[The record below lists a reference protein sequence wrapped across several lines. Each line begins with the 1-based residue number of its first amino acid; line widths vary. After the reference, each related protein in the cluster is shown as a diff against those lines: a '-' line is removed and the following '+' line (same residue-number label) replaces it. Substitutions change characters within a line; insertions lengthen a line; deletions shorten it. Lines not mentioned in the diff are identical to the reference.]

1 MDLSPS
7 DTEDEIAYYMNPT
20 APENHYMS
28 RPHKVTS
35 TADRDTH
42 DNRLFENQHQTTSP
56 HLPAIHNQADN
67 PLDYVKKQKHSFNW
81 DGQTLSIKE
90 RSQIQEPPRPP
101 APKKSIPEE
110 NILTDNPWE
119 FLEIHAL
126 SLKDRNLIIKPTQT
140 QPEPSPIYIEIASL
154 NTKSRR
160 PEIPYIHLGLSA
172 PNGKHSPVMLRAMHD
187 SGCAKSVM
195 RKEIF
200 ASIPGY
206 KDIPVNK

>member
-20 APENHYMS
+20 APETHYMS
-28 RPHKVTS
+28 RPHEVTS

-110 NILTDNPWE
+110 NI
-119 FLEIHAL
+119 
-126 SLKDRNLIIKPTQT
+126 
-140 QPEPSPIYIEIASL
+140 
-154 NTKSRR
+154 
-160 PEIPYIHLGLSA
+160 
-172 PNGKHSPVMLRAMHD
+172 
-187 SGCAKSVM
+187 
-195 RKEIF
+195 
-200 ASIPGY
+200 
-206 KDIPVNK
+206 